1 MINPVPPE
9 ILQKEKALNLS
20 NMRTQQPLVFQ
31 FYYGQSGKADLINTI
46 YLEDGNEASKL
57 HLEVS
62 NDSKNIIVL
71 SPVLNSPPEKL
82 ATVAQGGANAASPE
96 RCHFQLRWQKD
107 LGLNPSEITIDNT
120 NDWIVNYNEEE
131 NFFSMYFLRT
141 TELTLQP
148 TEKIQISFSKL
159 TANNRTV
166 KSSNVELLYGGI
178 GLISSKPTATATAT
192 PLKEQVSSKNAVS
205 VINHLRKTQIPLQF
219 RVLGSNAILN
229 DGTTQNTLKLKV
241 LNSPLS
247 NNTRPIL
254 SLDQSSKFIV
264 SFEQGNHPDA
274 LVATTSQLNGV
285 QIEVTDNN
293 SWASDHT
300 ANSTQ
305 WSFTP
310 KASPKQLTAGQ
321 GIELTIS
328 NLVTSS
334 ASGLACIYIDY
345 QNIGSYPDGRL
356 VIPIEKTPLL
366 YSGEQVGIGTSNP
379 KGKLQVVGDLIL
391 GKDETNKKFIFHS
404 RTDGGGDFLQI
415 THDDTDDWWEWNQG
429 ITLRRGGNV
438 GIGITDPAAKLH
450 VNDGNAVISG
460 SVGIGITNPAAKLHV
475 NDGNAVI
482 SGSVGI
488 GITNPA
494 AKLHVN
500 GGDAV
505 ISGKVGIGITN
516 PAAKLHV
523 DGGDAVISGSVGIGT
538 SNPKSKLH
546 VVGDLVLGK
555 DEPNKKFIFYS
566 NATYNGSF
574 LQITT
579 DKDGDW
585 DWNEGVGIILQR
597 GGDVGIGIKKPQAKL
612 HVNGTA
618 VINGNVGIG
627 TSKPKRQLQVVGDL
641 ILGKDETNKKFI
653 FHSRTGDGGDFL
665 QITHDK
671 SGGDDTWDWDEGITL
686 KRGGNVGIG
695 TNEPQAKLH
704 VAGAIRVDSVPVWN
718 GYDAYDVT
726 WAAYIRPQ
734 DPNAHLNYIA
744 REGSSERY
752 KQNIMPL
759 EDDFQKILTLEPKAY
774 QMKEGYGNEDE
785 WQFGYLAEE
794 LDQIGLKSLVVYDK
808 SGRPDGIQYKK
819 MCIYLNEV
827 LKNQQNYLE
836 RLENKVNELNQKLI
850 ADE

>member
-1 MINPVPPE
+1 LPYLPSSSLVP
-9 ILQKEKALNLS
+9 LSAL
-20 NMRTQQPLVFQ
+20 
-31 FYYGQSGKADLINTI
+31 
-46 YLEDGNEASKL
+46 YLE
-57 HLEVS
+57 VF
-62 NDSKNIIVL
+62 NDSEQDVIFKNPGSVAA
-71 SPVLNSPPEKL
+71 KL
-82 ATVAQGGANAASPE
+82 ATVQAAGAQAASKKK
-96 RCHFQLRWQKD
+96 CHFQLRWEKD
-107 LGLNPSEITIDNT
+107 LGLKPSEIEIEID
-120 NDWIVNYNEEE
+120 DKSGKWQVNYDEEDR
-131 NFFSMYFLRT
+131 FFSMYFLHQS
-141 TELTLQP
+141 ELTLKP
-148 TEKIQISFSKL
+148 NEKIQIGFSKL

-178 GLISSKPTATATAT
+178 GLISTGTANE
-192 PLKEQVSSKNAVS
+192 LIEEQVSSKNAVS

-285 QIEVTDNN
+285 QIQVTDNN

-310 KASPKQLTAGQ
+310 NASLKQLTAGQ

-379 KGKLQVVGDLIL
+379 KRKLQVVGDLIL

-415 THDDTDDWWEWNQG
+415 THDKDNNDWDWNQG

-438 GIGITDPAAKLH
+438 GIGTSTPTAKLH

-460 SVGIGITNPAAKLHV
+460 SVGIGITNPTAKLHV
-475 NDGNAVI
+475 NGGNAVI

-488 GITNPA
+488 GITNPT
-494 AKLHVN
+494 AKLHVD

-516 PAAKLHV
+516 
-523 DGGDAVISGSVGIGT
+523 
-538 SNPKSKLH
+538 
-546 VVGDLVLGK
+546 
-555 DEPNKKFIFYS
+555 F
-566 NATYNGSF
+566 
-574 LQITT
+574 
-579 DKDGDW
+579 
-585 DWNEGVGIILQR
+585 
-597 GGDVGIGIKKPQAKL
+597 QAKL

-618 VINGNVGIG
+618 VISDQVGIG
-627 TSKPKRQLQVVGDL
+627 TTTPSPIAKLHVDGHLV
-641 ILGKDETNKKFI
+641 LGNNLPNQKFI
-653 FHSRTGDGGDFL
+653 FYSRTNEQGDFL
-665 QITHDK
+665 LITTDK
-671 SGGDDTWDWDEGITL
+671 DGDWDWEQGIFL

-695 TNEPQAKLH
+695 TSSPAAKLDVNGSASVSGSVNFGTSNRQMLNLWSTSNGIGIQNSTVYFRTGGGNFAWYKDGVHNDAELNAGGGTALMVIDRSGNVGIGTTTPKAKLH
-704 VAGAIRVDSVPVWN
+704 VNGRIRLDDVPIWN
-718 GYDAYDVT
+718 GSSDYDVT
-726 WAAYIRPQ
+726 WAHPASGELSNVIC
-734 DPNAHLNYIA
+734 

-752 KQNIMPL
+752 KRNIMRL

-774 QMKEGYGNEDE
+774 QMKEGHGSQDV

-836 RLENKVNELNQKLI
+836 RLENKVNELNQKLT
-850 ADE
+850 AGQ

>member
-9 ILQKEKALNLS
+9 ILQKEKAINPS
-20 NMRTQQPLVFQ
+20 NMTTQQPLVFQ

-57 HLEVS
+57 HLEVL
-62 NDSKNIIVL
+62 NVSKNIIVL

-148 TEKIQISFSKL
+148 NEKIQISFSKL

-285 QIEVTDNN
+285 QIQVTDNN

-310 KASPKQLTAGQ
+310 NASLKQLTAGQ

-366 YSGEQVGIGTSNP
+366 YSGSKVGIGTKTFDWEMS
-379 KGKLQVVGDLIL
+379 KLKVNGDIVL
-391 GKDETNKKFIFHS
+391 GKDKTNKKFIFHS
-404 RTDGGGDFLQI
+404 RTGDGGDFLQI
-415 THDDTDDWWEWNQG
+415 THDKDNNDWDWNQG

-438 GIGITDPAAKLH
+438 GIGIKNPQAKLH
-450 VNDGNAVISG
+450 VDGGNAVISG
-460 SVGIGITNPAAKLHV
+460 SVGIGITNPTAKLHV
-475 NDGNAVI
+475 D
-482 SGSVGI
+482 
-488 GITNPA
+488 
-494 AKLHVN
+494 

-523 DGGDAVISGSVGIGT
+523 DGGDAVISGKVAIRTTNPQIDLAIGDNDTGLKQQGENELAICTNGIERVRVTRNGTVSIGPCAGFTSFDRLLIRSTQYGQFGGTLRLIGNGPNSEEAKLNFGNYDEVYLTENEDKKLLIHADNQITLDSDSVGIGT
-538 SNPKSKLH
+538 NTPKAKLD
-546 VVGDLVLGK
+546 V
-555 DEPNKKFIFYS
+555 
-566 NATYNGSF
+566 NGSVKF
-574 LQITT
+574 GGNSTIINRMICGQVFYNTFNWQWQYRGFAKDARVTQIDTASFRIYYGFTVNYKQELMILATT
-579 DKDGDW
+579 LEQQADHVACVREIEKDCCVICTI
-585 DWNEGVGIILQR
+585 NTNTQR
-597 GGDVGIGIKKPQAKL
+597 QK
-612 HVNGTA
+612 
-618 VINGNVGIG
+618 
-627 TSKPKRQLQVVGDL
+627 
-641 ILGKDETNKKFI
+641 ETNFSFMI
-653 FHSRTGDGGDFL
+653 IHFGSPADLSAFFTVEHSRHPS
-665 QITHDK
+665 QIP
-671 SGGDDTWDWDEGITL
+671 I
-686 KRGGNVGIG
+686 
-695 TNEPQAKLH
+695 
-704 VAGAIRVDSVPVWN
+704 VD
-718 GYDAYDVT
+718 
-726 WAAYIRPQ
+726 
-734 DPNAHLNYIA
+734 
-744 REGSSERY
+744 Y
-752 KQNIMPL
+752 K
-759 EDDFQKILTLEPKAY
+759 Y
-774 QMKEGYGNEDE
+774 
-785 WQFGYLAEE
+785 
-794 LDQIGLKSLVVYDK
+794 
-808 SGRPDGIQYKK
+808 
-819 MCIYLNEV
+819 
-827 LKNQQNYLE
+827 
-836 RLENKVNELNQKLI
+836 
-850 ADE
+850 